1 MVFGKKIPV
10 LDMLTGKIIGSANVK
25 KIKSKIVGYD
35 VFINN
40 KKKFVFYDEVEKI
53 KDSIVLMPEWLK
65 MANFVV
71 KKIEEYEKKY
81 PEITDRG
88 SLEEIEELEK
98 FSKLVNYVLVILKE
112 KEISLRNSQ
121 MEILQEI
128 SRLYALRTINRVGI
142 LEFSERMEELER
154 KYGIIEYNLNNCIE
168 LMNRLKNSI
177 YAKRADLHLLI
188 NLRSNLKSLIE
199 SEVYRNE

>member
-1 MVFGKKIPV
+1 
-10 LDMLTGKIIGSANVK
+10 
-25 KIKSKIVGYD
+25 
-35 VFINN
+35 
-40 KKKFVFYDEVEKI
+40 
-53 KDSIVLMPEWLK
+53 VLMPEWLK